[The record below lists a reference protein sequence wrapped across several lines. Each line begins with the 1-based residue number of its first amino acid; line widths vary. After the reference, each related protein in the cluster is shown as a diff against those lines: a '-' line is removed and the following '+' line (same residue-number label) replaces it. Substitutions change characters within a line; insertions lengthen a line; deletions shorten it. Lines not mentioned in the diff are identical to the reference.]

1 MSSRINYVK
10 GTEICEKQ
18 ITADSPVTSLF
29 FLSFAVFCCSASFAP
44 VKLKELISSGS
55 EPSHVAQLINT
66 MSRLQL
72 VQRSGLGMEQGVC
85 ACVCVF
91 LFPIFGHTKMR
102 VVAINSGLREAVP
115 CDPAC
120 FQMAGRVSP
129 PLPHRGEGFA
139 SPPLAANLARVL
151 HVLPSGAGLAP
162 LPVS

>member
-1 MSSRINYVK
+1 M
-10 GTEICEKQ
+10 
-18 ITADSPVTSLF
+18 
-29 FLSFAVFCCSASFAP
+29 
-44 VKLKELISSGS
+44 
-55 EPSHVAQLINT
+55 
-66 MSRLQL
+66 
-72 VQRSGLGMEQGVC
+72 
-85 ACVCVF
+85 CVF

-162 LPVS
+162 LPVSEPWNDTDRRRLIHSDECILLFCFVLFFS